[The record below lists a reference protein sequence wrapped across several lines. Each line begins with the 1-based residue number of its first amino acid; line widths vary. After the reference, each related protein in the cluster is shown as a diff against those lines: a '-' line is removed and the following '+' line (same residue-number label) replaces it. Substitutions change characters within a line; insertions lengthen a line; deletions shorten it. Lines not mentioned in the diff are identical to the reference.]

1 VAHFCAMY
9 YLLVIHS
16 ILRWFVLL
24 SIFWVLFR
32 ALKGYFYKRSFQRS
46 DHILVSSASG
56 FAQLQLLLGF
66 ALYFYSPTAQGF
78 WENRSFEWSDS
89 LFFGIVHFV
98 LMTVAITL
106 VSIGSSLAKRDSGDR
121 KRFKA
126 LFIYYSLALLIILVA
141 IPWPFSPLAQR
152 PYLP

>member
-1 VAHFCAMY
+1 MY
-9 YLLVIHS
+9 YLLFIHS
-16 ILRWFVLL
+16 ALRWLVLL
-24 SIFWVLFR
+24 SILWVLIR
-32 ALKGYFYKRSFQRS
+32 AVKGFFFKESFQRS

-56 FAQLQLLLGF
+56 FAQLQLLVGF
-66 ALYFYSPTAQGF
+66 ALYFYSPVAQGF

-89 LFFGIVHFV
+89 FFFGILHFL

-106 VSIGSSLAKRDSGDR
+106 ISIGSSLAKRDSEDR